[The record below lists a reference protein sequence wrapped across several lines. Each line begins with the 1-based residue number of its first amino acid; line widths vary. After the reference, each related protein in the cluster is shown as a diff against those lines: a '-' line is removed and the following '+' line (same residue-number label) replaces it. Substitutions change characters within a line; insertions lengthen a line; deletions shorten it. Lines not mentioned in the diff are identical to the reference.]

1 MFGIIVTLVVVAL
14 TLEVSLEV
22 IVVNMK
28 GASDVRL
35 IFEVVILVMG
45 GVVLILVDLVV
56 VGGSVSSV
64 VDD

>member
-35 IFEVVILVMG
+35 MFEVVISVMG
-45 GVVLILVDLVV
+45 GVVLILVVLVV

>member
-35 IFEVVILVMG
+35 MFEVVISVMG